1 MKYIFPA
8 YLPFFIY
15 SICSVSVSVSLCW
28 RWWAINY
35 FVLFCTKKVIKSPWD
50 PNEATF
56 YSLVIK
62 GKPGE
67 TETINICLNIT
78 HIKYQL
84 ELKPFVLIL
93 VPPISFFV
101 LKIGSGFTQNKYFW
115 WIQVTSV
122 AEWGT
127 EAITLY
133 PIITFYPNIEVFSLH
148 HKIDRRLTITTYL
161 LFSQR
166 SVYRRRDPG
175 SCVV

>member
-1 MKYIFPA
+1 MKYIFPD
-8 YLPFFIY
+8 LPFFIY

-28 RWWAINY
+28 RWWANNY

-56 YSLVIK
+56 LVIK

-67 TETINICLNIT
+67 TETINISLNIT

-93 VPPISFFV
+93 VPPSSFFV

-127 EAITLY
+127 ESITLY
-133 PIITFYPNIEVFSLH
+133 PIIPFYPNIEVFSLH
-148 HKIDRRLTITTYL
+148 HKIDIEDWPSLHT
-161 LFSQR
+161 SPHPGVR

>member
-1 MKYIFPA
+1 MKYIFPD
-8 YLPFFIY
+8 LPFFIY

-28 RWWAINY
+28 RWWANNY

-56 YSLVIK
+56 LVIK

-67 TETINICLNIT
+67 TETINISLNIT

-93 VPPISFFV
+93 VPPSSFFV

-161 LFSQR
+161 PTSR
-166 SVYRRRDPG
+166 STERV
-175 SCVV
+175 